1 LHQQLGLRDDSLLRE
16 LRRAIPGAC
25 FAVLELQVIAS
36 ETPPQYLDDLAK
48 GKDSLAVAARG
59 VIAAV
64 VGDSKGF

>member
-1 LHQQLGLRDDSLLRE
+1 M
-16 LRRAIPGAC
+16 
-25 FAVLELQVIAS
+25 IAS